1 MNDASRDAECT
12 RVLSY
17 RYTVRLGLSEHLL
30 QKQIMDTKG
39 EIHVIITCLLMSVS
53 KNR

>member
-1 MNDASRDAECT
+1 MMHLEMQRCT
-12 RVLSY
+12 RVLSD

-30 QKQIMDTKG
+30 QKQMMETEG
-39 EIHVIITCLLMSVS
+39 ETHVIITCLLKSVS